1 MSPETSMKPLNLIAF
16 EHLANDCPVKQL
28 TPDSASTSREN
39 LMQAREQVGK
49 ITGAFVPANHHG
61 AVLAAGEPEAIREL
75 FLKVLAVPPHKVIVV
90 ALRKVEAE
98 FGAIVA
104 DPSLLDGDDAE
115 ASERRRHL
123 FILAGKVVP
132 EIDFATSVEENAPTV
147 SIFDLEEFLKN
158 KAKTIE
164 MSNA

>member
-1 MSPETSMKPLNLIAF
+1 
-16 EHLANDCPVKQL
+16 
-28 TPDSASTSREN
+28 
-39 LMQAREQVGK
+39 
-49 ITGAFVPANHHG
+49 
-61 AVLAAGEPEAIREL
+61 
-75 FLKVLAVPPHKVIVV
+75 
-90 ALRKVEAE
+90 
-98 FGAIVA
+98 VA